1 MKELAAFILLIVL
14 VGVGWN
20 QPYRAHF
27 SSVAGKPA
35 VANGAPVAPAPPASA
50 ASAARPLPEATPA
63 RDSAWMWNKTSMDAP
78 HAPINDDKGGGKRGR

>member
-14 VGVGWN
+14 ICVGWN

-27 SSVAGKPA
+27 SSVAGKPTA
-35 VANGAPVAPAPPASA
+35 ANGAPVAPAPPG
-50 ASAARPLPEATPA
+50 SAARPLPEVTPA

-78 HAPINDDKGGGKRGR
+78 HASINDDKGGGKRGR